1 MFAGHG
7 WFLWSMVQSDSGS
20 GPLSV
25 RKIEQPAPLSRG
37 GIHCTVTV
45 VSMWFV
51 RSFVSALPGPL
62 DRCGF
67 PFGSWWMLTVR
78 FVFASFQVAGSRFQG
93 RSSTCVS
100 RLAYRVSSVN
110 WGRLGPAHMSL
121 QLAALPPGKMR
132 LTQGSTFR
140 FFFQGLLSLGHLGA
154 LLQIR
159 LPGYH
164 LRIRDFKELRGQR
177 TGQGQDPRSR
187 LPGSAGCHSL
197 TTIMESPFGH
207 RQG

>member
-1 MFAGHG
+1 
-7 WFLWSMVQSDSGS
+7 MVQSDSGS

-37 GIHCTVTV
+37 GIHCTVCRFHVV
-45 VSMWFV
+45 VSVV
-51 RSFVSALPGPL
+51 RPGVAKTIGP
-62 DRCGF
+62 RRV
-67 PFGSWWMLTVR
+67 PFRVMVDFHR
-78 FVFASFQVAGSRFQG
+78 AVVFAFQTAGSRFRG
-93 RSSTCVS
+93 RLSACVS

>member
-1 MFAGHG
+1 MHG
-7 WFLWSMVQSDSGS
+7 DCRFHVVVSVVRPGVAKTI
-20 GPLSV
+20 GPL
-25 RKIEQPAPLSRG
+25 
-37 GIHCTVTV
+37 
-45 VSMWFV
+45 W
-51 RSFVSALPGPL
+51 
-62 DRCGF
+62 F
-67 PFGSWWMLTVR
+67 PFRVMVDVHR
-78 FVFASFQVAGSRFQG
+78 AVVFAFQVAGSRFQG
-93 RSSTCVS
+93 RLSSCVS
-100 RLAYRVSSVN
+100 RLASRGHRWAKGLNPCSFPFG
-110 WGRLGPAHMSL
+110 W
-121 QLAALPPGKMR
+121 AALPPR
-132 LTQGSTFR
+132 LMPSYPPRGLMFR